1 MKNFPYFDV
10 LFLFIFAGIFLLVSY
25 FGYSKLIGQ
34 YSVIVTFI
42 AYFIG
47 KSIGRKELRKRQ
59 EKENLK

>member
-10 LFLFIFAGIFLLVSY
+10 LFIVIFAGIFLLVSY
-25 FGYSKLIGQ
+25 FGYTKLIGQ

-47 KSIGRKELRKRQ
+47 KSIGRKESKKRKSQ
-59 EKENLK
+59 I